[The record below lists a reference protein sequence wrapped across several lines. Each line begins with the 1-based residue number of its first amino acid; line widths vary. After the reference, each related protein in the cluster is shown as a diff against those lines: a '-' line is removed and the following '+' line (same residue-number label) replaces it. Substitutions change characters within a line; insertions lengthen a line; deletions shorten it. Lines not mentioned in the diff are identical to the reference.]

1 MSGRGSAWIGAVGE
15 RGVTLTELTIIGVL
29 ATIVML
35 ALTGFY
41 FNSQRM
47 WMDTSTK
54 AMAQRDATLIVET
67 LRQRVHE
74 ANQAVVD
81 ATTDPVHNSLTLNYR
96 FDRPVVVQW
105 EPSDSLIHVTRDGND
120 LGAIGQTHV
129 LRFQLTWDDAKHVVG
144 LPLLEQRTA
153 NGDTVRIASQF
164 QLLGG

>member
-1 MSGRGSAWIGAVGE
+1 MTQWSGASGE

-29 ATIVML
+29 ATIVMV

-41 FNSQRM
+41 MNSQRM

-74 ANQAVVD
+74 ADDYVVD
-81 ATTDPVHNSLTLNYR
+81 TDDAIHNSLTLSYKYNPTLV
-96 FDRPVVVQW
+96 FDW
-105 EPSDSLIHVTRDGND
+105 DSSDSLIHIIQTGTD
-120 LGAIGQTHV
+120 LGALGQTHV
-129 LRFQLTWDDAKHVVG
+129 LRFELAPDGPNLIDLT
-144 LPLLEQRTA
+144 LLEQRTA
-153 NGDTVRIASQF
+153 TGDTVRIQSQF